1 MLTTKQFINKVNE
14 LECFVADV
22 SEKCGVNNV
31 VVVYSKNQVTE
42 SIHKVVAIGDIV
54 HFYDYYLLNNFEDI
68 KLLNIIT
75 EYVNTPY
82 PLRTAG
88 DRYYIYWTDLN
99 GLKYFLD
106 DNCLRED
113 EEYENNSEF
122 DSLEHLIECEG
133 EHIYHYQF
141 TESDINKLP
150 NKWIPSKFGG
160 IGFTKEISVN

>member
-22 SEKCGVNNV
+22 SEKCGVNV

-54 HFYDYYLLNNFEDI
+54 HFCDCYLLNNFEDI

-141 TESDINKLP
+141 TESDIK
-150 NKWIPSKFGG
+150 KIPKQWRPLEFGG

>member
-54 HFYDYYLLNNFEDI
+54 HFYDCYLLNNFEDI
-68 KLLNIIT
+68 KLLNLIT
-75 EYVNTPY
+75 EYVNTP
-82 PLRTAG
+82 PSEKTAE
-88 DRYYIYWTDLN
+88 DKYYIYWVDFDGTM
-99 GLKYFLD
+99 YFLD
-106 DNCLRED
+106 DNCLKTH
-113 EEYENNSEF
+113 YYGNNSEF
-122 DSLEHLIECEG
+122 NSVLHLVETEG
-133 EHIYHYQF
+133 EDVYHYQF
-141 TESDINKLP
+141 TESDIKKLP
-150 NKWIPSKFGG
+150 SRWIPSKFGG

>member
-54 HFYDYYLLNNFEDI
+54 HFYDCNFLDSEEDIRLLN
-68 KLLNIIT
+68 LIT

-82 PLRTAG
+82 RERIAEEK
-88 DRYYIYWTDLN
+88 YYIHWFRWNDV
-99 GLKYFLD
+99 FL
-106 DNCLRED
+106 
-113 EEYENNSEF
+113 
-122 DSLEHLIECEG
+122 G
-133 EHIYHYQF
+133 
-141 TESDINKLP
+141 
-150 NKWIPSKFGG
+150 
-160 IGFTKEISVN
+160 

>member
-54 HFYDYYLLNNFEDI
+54 HFYDCYLLNNFEDI
-68 KLLNIIT
+68 KLLNLIT

-82 PLRTAG
+82 RERIAEEK
-88 DRYYIYWTDLN
+88 YYIHWTDFD
-99 GLKYFLD
+99 GTMYFLD
-106 DNCLRED
+106 DNCLKD
-113 EEYENNSEF
+113 NYYGNNSEF
-122 DSLEHLIECEG
+122 NSVEHLVETE
-133 EHIYHYQF
+133 EEDVYHYQF
-141 TESDINKLP
+141 TESDIKKLP

>member
-54 HFYDYYLLNNFEDI
+54 HFYNCDLSSLEDI
-68 KLLNIIT
+68 KLLNLIT

-82 PLRTAG
+82 RERIAE
-88 DRYYIYWTDLN
+88 DKYYIYWVDFDGTM
-99 GLKYFLD
+99 YFLD
-106 DNCLRED
+106 DNCLKTH
-113 EEYENNSEF
+113 YYGNNSEF
-122 DSLEHLIECEG
+122 NSVLHLVETEG
-133 EHIYHYQF
+133 EDVYHYQF
-141 TESDINKLP
+141 TESDIKKLP
-150 NKWIPSKFGG
+150 SRWIPSKFGG